1 MKRFIVAL
9 TVCAAVG
16 VVEKFA
22 EAQDDVADVPAVELQ
37 AKGDEQQRYFLIGA
51 PAEKPA
57 EGTKYGLI
65 IVLPGGDGSAEFHP
79 FVKRI
84 DKHAV
89 PEGYLLAQPIA
100 VKWSPRQEV
109 VWPTEKLKV
118 PRMKFST
125 ETFVGAVIDDVSAKY
140 TVDPSRIFTLSW
152 SSGGPAAYA
161 ISLSEKRVTG
171 SLVAMSV
178 FKPSQLPAL
187 TSAKDRAYFIYHSPD
202 DRVCPF
208 RMAEMAEK
216 ELSGQGARVKLKT
229 YEGGHGWRGD
239 LYSDLREGLDWLA
252 ENSKQPAK
260 ASP

>member
-1 MKRFIVAL
+1 VAL
-9 TVCAAVG
+9 AVCAVIGA
-16 VVEKFA
+16 VEKFA
-22 EAQDDVADVPAVELQ
+22 AAQDDVADVPSVELQ
-37 AKGDEQQRYFLIGA
+37 AQGDEQKRYFLIGA

-57 EGTKYGLI
+57 EGTRFGLI
-65 IVLPGGDGSAEFHP
+65 VVLPGGDGSAEFHP

-84 DKHAV
+84 YKHAV

-100 VKWSPRQEV
+100 VKWSPRQEI
-109 VWPTEKLKV
+109 VWPTEKSKV
-118 PRMKFST
+118 PKMKFST
-125 ETFVGAVIDDVSAKY
+125 EAFVSAVIDDVSAKY

-161 ISLSEKRVTG
+161 VSLSEKRVSG

-178 FKPSQLPAL
+178 FKPSQLPSLAA
-187 TSAKDRAYFIYHSPD
+187 AKDKGYFVYHSPE
-202 DRVCPF
+202 DRVCPY

-239 LYSDLREGLDWLA
+239 LYSDIHEGLDWLA
-252 ENSKQPAK
+252 EDSTEAAK
-260 ASP
+260 TSQ